1 MTTGTV
7 GGVEVEINVTIIRW
21 SFSCK
26 ISEPLCKVVTNT
38 HSSRTQKKEKK
49 KGRKGASFHES
60 ICPSKK

>member
-7 GGVEVEINVTIIRW
+7 GGVEVEINVTIIHW

-26 ISEPLCKVVTNT
+26 SEPLCKVVTNT

-60 ICPSKK
+60 IYPSNK